1 MKIVFV
7 KVTLIGSLAFLAACG
22 SGGTTT
28 PGPGPGSKITVA
40 GTVKN
45 FDGSAASGVTVQI
58 GDTGSANGVQA
69 QTDAAGKFTAK
80 DVTAPYTISV
90 VSSLAQGTPVSFKDV
105 SRTDPTL
112 VLQGQNKICNRAE
125 AYVRFRA
132 SAVVAAGNVGYMYYL
147 AEGIHEDSLLSNA
160 VTVLRPGQKG
170 GIVRVVLGNGPC
182 KSPVTGS
189 LVYLERGPSGY
200 VTTGK
205 LDGVEASTGTALPS
219 TPEPYVV
226 NVNGSSSVAVS
237 GQVSLPGGFEQ
248 GFVVPVLKV
257 GKASVI
263 LSDPRDRDAV
273 DKLSV
278 AGSTYGLNLPPAI
291 NGVGYRVG
299 AFAGGANHLGWAFS
313 DLLATPLAAGGVTQ
327 AISIANT
334 FQGQEPSGNIFDTV
348 IPKLV
353 WTPSSSANLYFSRVL
368 NTGASTCG
376 EMSWSGVALGST
388 NFTMPR
394 LPPPARLDVGTSAA
408 PCQYVWTPSN
418 AITVRDEPLTSDK
431 LLDGR
436 LVLKRLY
443 GEQIFNFLSIVPV
456 QFSPTTT
463 VDTSGSITTTQIVSR
478 EEFLAGGESVAQPLD
493 IHDLTSTIDPQSDV
507 SSYLIPAATRNT
519 ITLKF
524 SSNNVGAFNNPDEVA
539 SGVININSQPF
550 QTQPK

>member
-1 MKIVFV
+1 MKNVFV
-7 KVTLIGSLAFLAACG
+7 KIALIGSLAFLAACG
-22 SGGTTT
+22 AGTTT
-28 PGPGPGSKITVA
+28 PGPAPSNKITVA

-45 FDGSAASGVTVQI
+45 FDGSPASGVTVQI
-58 GDTGSANGVQA
+58 GETGSDNGVQA

-90 VSSLAQGTPVSFKDV
+90 VPSLAQGTPVSFKDV

-112 VLQGQNKICNRAE
+112 VLQGQNKPCNRAE

-132 SAVVAAGNVGYMYYL
+132 STVVAAGNVGYMYYL

-182 KSPVTGS
+182 KSQVTGS
-189 LVYLERGPSGY
+189 LVYLERGPGGY
-200 VTTGK
+200 VSTGK

-219 TPEPYVV
+219 TLDPYVV
-226 NVNGSSSVAVS
+226 NVSSSSSVAIS
-237 GQVSLPGGFEQ
+237 GQVSMPSGYTEGIVF
-248 GFVVPVLKV
+248 PVLKV

-263 LSDPRDRDAV
+263 VSDPRDLDPV
-273 DKLSV
+273 DNLSV
-278 AGSTYGLNLPPAI
+278 AGRTYGLNLPPAI
-291 NGVGYRVG
+291 NGVSYRIG
-299 AFAGGANHLGWAFS
+299 AFAQGAYHQGWSFS
-313 DLLATPLAAGGVTQ
+313 DVLATPLAAGGVTQ

-348 IPKLV
+348 TPKLV

-368 NTGASTCG
+368 NTGISPCSA
-376 EMSWSGVALGST
+376 MAWSGVALGST

-408 PCQYVWTPSN
+408 PCQYVWTPFN
-418 AITVRDEPLTSDK
+418 AITVRDEPLTADK

-436 LVLKRLY
+436 LVLKRYY
-443 GEQIFNFLSIVPV
+443 GEKIFNYNSVVPV
-456 QFSPTTT
+456 QFSPTST
-463 VDTSGSITTTQIVSR
+463 VDTPGSITTSQIVSR
-478 EEFLAGGESVAQPLD
+478 EESLAQGESVAQPLD

-507 SSYLIPAATRNT
+507 SSYLLPAATRNT
-519 ITLKF
+519 ITLKY
-524 SSNNVGAFNNPDEVA
+524 SDNNVGAFNNPDEVA
-539 SGVININSQPF
+539 SGVINVNSQTF

>member
-1 MKIVFV
+1 MKNSRFGVIAV
-7 KVTLIGSLAFLAACG
+7 LAMVLVSCPG
-22 SGGTTT
+22 GGTTP
-28 PGPGPGSKITVA
+28 PGPGPGGKITVA

-45 FDGSAASGVTVQI
+45 FDGSPLSGVTVQI
-58 GDTGSANGVQA
+58 GDTGSDNGVQA

-90 VSSLAQGTPVSFKDV
+90 VPALTQGIPVSFKDV

-132 SAVVAAGNVGYMYYL
+132 STVVGASNVGYMYYL

-182 KSPVTGS
+182 KSQVTGS
-189 LVYLERGPSGY
+189 LVYLERGPGGY
-200 VTTGK
+200 VSTGK

-226 NVNGSSSVAVS
+226 NVNSSSSVPIS
-237 GQVSLPGGFEQ
+237 GQVSLPGGFDQ
-248 GFVVPVLKV
+248 GIVFPVLKV

-263 LSDPRDRDAV
+263 VSDPRDTDAV
-273 DKLSV
+273 DKLSA

-291 NGVGYRVG
+291 NGVSYRVG
-299 AFAGGANHLGWAFS
+299 ALAFGASHLGWSFS
-313 DLLATPLAAGGVTQ
+313 DVLATPLAAGGVTQ
-327 AISIANT
+327 AIGFANT
-334 FQGQEPSGNIFDTV
+334 FQGQEPSGNIFDIVT
-348 IPKLV
+348 PKLV
-353 WTPSSSANLYFSRVL
+353 WTASSSANLYFSRVL
-368 NTGASTCG
+368 NTGTSTCG
-376 EMSWSGVALGST
+376 EMSWSGMVVGST

-408 PCQYVWTPSN
+408 PCQYLWTPLN
-418 AITVRDEPLTSDK
+418 AVTVRDEPLTSDK

-436 LVLKRLY
+436 LVLKRFHSDKLI
-443 GEQIFNFLSIVPV
+443 GFLAIVPV
-456 QFSPTTT
+456 QFSPASA
-463 VDTSGSITTTQIVSR
+463 VDTPGSITISQILSR
-478 EEFLAGGESVAQPLD
+478 EESLAQGESVAQPLD
-493 IHDLTSTIDPQSDV
+493 IHELTSTIDPQSDV
-507 SSYLIPAATRNT
+507 SSYLLPAATRNT

-524 SSNNVGAFNNPDEVA
+524 SNNNVGSFNNPDEVA
-539 SGVININSQPF
+539 SGVLNLNTQTF